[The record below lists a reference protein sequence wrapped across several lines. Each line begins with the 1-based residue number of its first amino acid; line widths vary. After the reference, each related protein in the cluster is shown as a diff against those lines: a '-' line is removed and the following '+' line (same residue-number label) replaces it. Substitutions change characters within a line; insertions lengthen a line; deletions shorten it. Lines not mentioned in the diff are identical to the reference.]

1 MTSRKDLL
9 LKSLTCVGNNSPNIY
24 SSLTNTPFYIYER
37 NDGMLACYNNRCL
50 WEWRAV
56 FATLFL
62 HDGYSKTVLTRN
74 NKTKVTLFVK
84 FDNGKNDLVETSF
97 EASHVYRFKN
107 KVYSFDKSNSP
118 PHPKQ
123 TNIAYSMNA
132 NNY

>member
-1 MTSRKDLL
+1 MNKSLKFVYFFNYFAFNICNLKKMTSRKDLL
-9 LKSLTCVGNNSPNIY
+9 LQSLTCVGNNSPNIY
-24 SSLTNTPFYIYER
+24 ASLTNTPFYIYER

-84 FDNGKNDLVETSF
+84 FDNGK
-97 EASHVYRFKN
+97 K
-107 KVYSFDKSNSP
+107 
-118 PHPKQ
+118 
-123 TNIAYSMNA
+123 
-132 NNY
+132 